1 MSIVK
6 GTTPTFTFT
15 FSEAG
20 LDLTDAAH
28 VYVTFS
34 IRNVTVTKSDADL
47 TVTENT
53 VSCSLTQAET
63 LQFITWDTLGD
74 VPVAT
79 QVNWTYAGGLR
90 AASEI
95 QTVVFTRQL
104 LNEVVS

>member
-15 FSEAG
+15 FSDAG
-20 LDLTDAAH
+20 LDLTTASH

-34 IRNVTVTKSDADL
+34 IRGVVVTKKDSDL
-47 TVTENT
+47 TVTENS
-53 VSCSLTQAET
+53 VSCDLTQAET

-74 VPVAT
+74 VPVAV
-79 QVNWTYAGGLR
+79 QVNWTYTGGLR

-95 QTVVFTRQL
+95 QNVVFARQL